1 MSGIPI
7 LGSFFGGGSTED
19 DATKD
24 KDTKKEEAIKD
35 EKVVVLDQTVN
46 TKVDKNAAEDTKL
59 EATEN
64 SAAVA
69 AVAGSGT
76 SLGPTLMG
84 LPVLP
89 IIFTLSMIGLVF
101 DTDLIPLPDSLNPQ
115 LITSGR

>member
-24 KDTKKEEAIKD
+24 EDTKKEEAIKD

-46 TKVDKNAAEDTKL
+46 TKADNVEDSKL

-101 DTDLIPLPDSLNPQ
+101 DTDLIPLPDALNPQ